1 MVDDSTTATTVG
13 QSSSRRAHA
22 QKTTPA
28 TRFLVRPAAR
38 ASLYALQVA
47 RAKDRASDSAIGSP
61 EPPVDGAQGE
71 AVAAN
76 IDETAERKRRVSAA
90 AHLVA
95 NRSAGLNKRL
105 AQ

>member
-13 QSSSRRAHA
+13 QSSPRPAHA

-38 ASLYALQVA
+38 ASLYAPQVA
-47 RAKDRASDSAIGSP
+47 RAKDRASDSATGSP

-71 AVAAN
+71 AVASN
-76 IDETAERKRRVSAA
+76 IDETAAGTRRVRAA

-95 NRSAGLNKRL
+95 NRSAGLNERL